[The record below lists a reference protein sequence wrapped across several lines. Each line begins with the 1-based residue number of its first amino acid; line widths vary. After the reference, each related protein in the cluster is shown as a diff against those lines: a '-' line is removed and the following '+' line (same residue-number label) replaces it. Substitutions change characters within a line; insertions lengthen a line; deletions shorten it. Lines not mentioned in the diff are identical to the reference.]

1 MPLIDESAYI
11 DIPLTDISCIPRSTF
26 NRYTSR
32 YRYIR
37 LVSLYLLCQIYQN
50 RYRLTV
56 RDIPDCLMNPAT
68 INRLSRKNSTQL
80 KFSLHTGGRK

>member
-1 MPLIDESAYI
+1 MNPVYI
-11 DIPLTDISCIPRSTF
+11 DIPLIDISCIPR
-26 NRYTSR
+26 YTSNKYISR
-32 YRYIR
+32 YRYIL

-68 INRLSRKNSTQL
+68 INRLSRKNLTQL
-80 KFSLHTGGRK
+80 KFFLPTEGRK